1 MIRHAL
7 VGMLLLAQM
16 VVAQET
22 LSDRVRGLR
31 VYGAAEAGFPATM
44 LQSRPMTIEFDVTEA
59 QPPDLYIRVIHC
71 DRDWNVTNSYFIN
84 DEMQNRSR
92 APLSIDPAPPGVQ
105 FYRFH
110 YSVRI
115 PGIAGL
121 ERLAHSGNY
130 VFEVV
135 DASSKVVLARGRFFV
150 VEAMLAPVM
159 KISNRLLPSEVNPYN
174 QVNKIEVG
182 FALPRP
188 ELVKEEI
195 FYPIMM
201 KSVDI
206 YKNREL
212 GNRWRADADNPS
224 PNTFVEGLGTT
235 KMRFWVDNVPP
246 GNDYR
251 HIDVQNVTD
260 YPEGQELR
268 SRQGADVSRFQQ
280 PPRGDHNG
288 VSTITMGTRYADY
301 VQYRFELASQE
312 RQYETVFVVGDFNGW
327 TPSPNC
333 TMTYDDNTRR
343 YVWSTS
349 LRRGVYDYQ
358 FVVAQNDWITLEGND
373 WRTVNMYSACIYYH
387 DDRLGGYDRII
398 GFIQRL
404 SPGGNGQTTE

>member
-1 MIRHAL
+1 MIRHA
-7 VGMLLLAQM
+7 VFGTLLFVQL
-16 VVAQET
+16 VVAQES

-31 VYGAAEAGFPATM
+31 VYGSAEAGFPVTM
-44 LQSRPMTIEFDVTEA
+44 LESRPITIDFDMTEA
-59 QPPDLYIRVIHC
+59 QPPDLFIRVIHC

-92 APLSIDPAPPGVQ
+92 EPLSIDPAPAGVQ
-105 FYRFH
+105 YYRFH
-110 YSVRI
+110 CSAHI

-121 ERLAHSGNY
+121 ERFAHSGNY

-135 DASSKVVLARGRFFV
+135 DASSKEILARGRFFV
-150 VEAMLAPVM
+150 AEEVLALAM
-159 KISNRLLPSEVNPYN
+159 KISNRLLPSEVNPFN
-174 QVNKIEVG
+174 QVNKVEVG

-188 ELVKEEI
+188 ESMKEEV
-195 FYPIMM
+195 FYPI
-201 KSVDI
+201 KLNAVDI

-212 GNRWRADADNPS
+212 GNRWRVDADNPS
-224 PNTFVEGLGTT
+224 PNTFVDGLGTT

-251 HIDVQNVTD
+251 QMDIRNSTD

-288 VSTITMGTRYADY
+288 VSTITTATRYADY
-301 VQYRFELASQE
+301 VRYRFELASE
-312 RQYETVFVVGDFNGW
+312 YRQYETVFVVGDFNGW

-333 TMTYDDNTRR
+333 TMTYDDETHR
-343 YVWSTS
+343 YAWSTS
-349 LRRGVYDYQ
+349 LRRGAYDYQ
-358 FVVAQNDWITLEGND
+358 YVVGPNDWITLEGND
-373 WRTVNMYSACIYYH
+373 WRTVNAYSTFVYYH

-404 SPGGNGQTTE
+404 SSGGNEQTTE